1 MWRRGGQVHGVG
13 DSRGALARS
22 ALVEGSAEARG
33 TAWYGRQKKMKSSP
47 NGLLP
52 ARQDASEG
60 VPRGK
65 ECVSR

>member
-33 TAWYGRQKKMKSSP
+33 TAWYGRQKKNEIKSQRSASSE
-47 NGLLP
+47 
-52 ARQDASEG
+52 AR
-60 VPRGK
+60 
-65 ECVSR
+65 CL

>member
-1 MWRRGGQVHGVG
+1 MGKYTEWGIAEARWRGQRWSRAVPRRGGRPGMV
-13 DSRGALARS
+13 AK
-22 ALVEGSAEARG
+22 
-33 TAWYGRQKKMKSSP
+33 KKMKSSP